1 LAQEFISLAAP
12 LLFGLILLLLACP
25 VLSYCEGRGPS
36 FGYTSRASFR
46 LGASLCSTGASL
58 SSPASSSMLITCHA
72 SHTFLSSYSPP
83 WPMGLGGAGA
93 GPGKGSNIDYL
104 INTPRK
110 KSVRNVQ
117 KSRPNVVKKCVNPFV
132 DSS

>member
-1 LAQEFISLAAP
+1 
-12 LLFGLILLLLACP
+12 
-25 VLSYCEGRGPS
+25 
-36 FGYTSRASFR
+36 
-46 LGASLCSTGASL
+46 
-58 SSPASSSMLITCHA
+58 
-72 SHTFLSSYSPP
+72 
-83 WPMGLGGAGA
+83 MGLGGAGA